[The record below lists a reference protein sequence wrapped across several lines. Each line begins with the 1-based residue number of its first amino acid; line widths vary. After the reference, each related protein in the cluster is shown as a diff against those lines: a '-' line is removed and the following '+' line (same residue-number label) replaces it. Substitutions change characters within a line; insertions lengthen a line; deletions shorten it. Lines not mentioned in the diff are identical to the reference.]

1 MINISLS
8 CLAGLVIYAH
18 YVDCDPLK
26 AGKISNPDQLV
37 PYFVM
42 KTMNAVPGL
51 PGLFVA
57 CVFSSALSTLSSGF
71 NSLAAVTW
79 EDFLVRHLRLTSR
92 QEAFVTKLVAAIYGL
107 LTIGLAFVAGS
118 VGSILKA
125 AFAMSGALSGPL
137 LGVFTMGLLL
147 PLSNKKGAL
156 VGLLLGEAMC
166 LWVVIGGSHLRLAQ
180 RRPPDLRRRV

>member
-8 CLAGLVIYAH
+8 CMAGLVIYAQ

-42 KTMNAVPGL
+42 KIMNSVPGL

-79 EDFLVRHLRLTSR
+79 EDFLVSHLRLTSR
-92 QEAFVTKLVAAIYGL
+92 QEAFVTKFVAAIYGV

-137 LGVFTMGLLL
+137 LGVFTMGLLF
-147 PLSNKKGAL
+147 PFSNKKGAL
-156 VGLLLGEAMC
+156 IGLLLGEGHV
-166 LWVVIGGSHLRLAQ
+166 LVGGGGRPRLRFAE
-180 RRPPDLRRRV
+180 R